1 MWYRQEAHPDLK
13 DLGLRMETKIAF
25 STLFE
30 RCPNLRLAVAPE
42 ALELQNIPMWHRY
55 KSLPVKLG

>member
-1 MWYRQEAHPDLK
+1 
-13 DLGLRMETKIAF
+13 METKIAF